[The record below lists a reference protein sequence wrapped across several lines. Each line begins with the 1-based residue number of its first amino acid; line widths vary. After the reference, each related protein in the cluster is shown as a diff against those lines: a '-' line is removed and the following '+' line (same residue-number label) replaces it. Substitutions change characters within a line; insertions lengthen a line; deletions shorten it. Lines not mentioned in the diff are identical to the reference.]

1 VWSKPGTAS
10 IDPQIREL
18 HLMIDV
24 RCRPAIEPNARGGW
38 NIVLWAGEPFDYSTS
53 FRKMLAS
60 IAEVLSQDAPTS
72 IELPAYE
79 DYEDFVEGTLQF
91 GDETI
96 RTYYEHSLSYL
107 VLMSDSANTLRKI
120 ADRLASLTQIA

>member
-1 VWSKPGTAS
+1 VAPGSAG

-18 HLMIDV
+18 RTMIEV
-24 RCRPAIEPNARGGW
+24 RCRPAVEPNARGGW
-38 NIVLWAGEPFDYSTS
+38 DLVLWAGEPFDYSTP
-53 FRKMLAS
+53 FRQMLAS
-60 IAEVLSQDAPTS
+60 IACVLSQDAPTS
-72 IELPAYE
+72 IALPVYE
-79 DYEDFVEGTLQF
+79 DHEDFVEGTLQF
-91 GDETI
+91 GDEMI

>member
-1 VWSKPGTAS
+1 VTIPRAEALRWLGALLPDF
-10 IDPQIREL
+10 IP
-18 HLMIDV
+18 
-24 RCRPAIEPNARGGW
+24 
-38 NIVLWAGEPFDYSTS
+38 WAGETFDYSTL

-79 DYEDFVEGTLQF
+79 DYDDPHVL
-91 GDETI
+91 
-96 RTYYEHSLSYL
+96 RHSLSYL

>member
-1 VWSKPGTAS
+1 VVPGSAG

-18 HLMIDV
+18 RTMIEV
-24 RCRPAIEPNARGGW
+24 RYVPAIKPNACGGW
-38 NIVLWAGEPFDYSTS
+38 DLVLWAGEPFDYSTS
-53 FRKMLAS
+53 FRKMLAG

-91 GDETI
+91 GDKTI

-107 VLMSDSANTLRKI
+107 VLMSDNAETLRKI
-120 ADRLASLTQIA
+120 ADRLTPLIQIA

>member
-1 VWSKPGTAS
+1 M
-10 IDPQIREL
+10 R
-18 HLMIDV
+18 
-24 RCRPAIEPNARGGW
+24 
-38 NIVLWAGEPFDYSTS
+38 GEPG
-53 FRKMLAS
+53 AA
-60 IAEVLSQDAPTS
+60 IAKVLSQDAPTS

-91 GDETI
+91 GDETL
-96 RTYYEHSLSYL
+96 RRYYEHSLSYL

>member
-1 VWSKPGTAS
+1 
-10 IDPQIREL
+10 
-18 HLMIDV
+18 MIEV

-38 NIVLWAGEPFDYSTS
+38 DLVLWAGEPFDYSTP
-53 FRKMLAS
+53 FRKMLDG
-60 IAEVLSQDAPTS
+60 IADVLSQDAHSS

-91 GDETI
+91 GHETI
-96 RTYYEHSLSYL
+96 RTYYEHSLGYL

-120 ADRLASLTQIA
+120 ADRLAPLIQIA